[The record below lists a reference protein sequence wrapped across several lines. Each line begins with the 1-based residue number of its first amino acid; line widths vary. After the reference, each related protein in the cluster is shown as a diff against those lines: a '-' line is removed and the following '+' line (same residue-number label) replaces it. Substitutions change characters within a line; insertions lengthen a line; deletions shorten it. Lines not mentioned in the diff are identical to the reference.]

1 MRSVK
6 SDRECSRFGQ
16 ELGGADSFKT
26 KARDAVNWAHP
37 DPSGAVGRVVEL
49 RGIIFQSD
57 SHSFIGAWLI
67 RPVQMFDRRL
77 AGLRQSAFGP
87 SFAMHVGLH
96 VVVADGREFVVE
108 QLLETPWN
116 AFVNGVAW
124 TPLEVFRNRIRGGW
138 DVTVLATAFRKI
150 DDRVVK
156 EAIEFL
162 NRLRARPYCCE
173 DCPTFVER
181 AFGRRR
187 LFADSPTARWL
198 GFGVRIG
205 DPALPLLR
213 PEIRLD
219 RRTERLL
226 RAPLLRTLPD
236 PITSWNSPNAR
247 FLLHRMLILG
257 GFLLTGMLFGLLR
270 TKSTS
275 RRFCPVGTQC

>member
-1 MRSVK
+1 VRSVK
-6 SDRECSRFGQ
+6 SDRECDQSGQ
-16 ELGGADSFKT
+16 KLAGTDSLRT
-26 KARDAVNWAHP
+26 KGQNAVTSVRS
-37 DPSGAVGRVVEL
+37 DPSRPVGRVVEL
-49 RGIIFQSD
+49 RGVIFQSD
-57 SHSFIGAWLI
+57 SHSLIGAWLI

-77 AGLRQSAFGP
+77 AGLKQSAFGP

-96 VVVADGREFVVE
+96 VVIEGGQDFVVE

-116 AFVNGVAW
+116 AFVSGVAW
-124 TPLEVFRNRIRGGW
+124 TPLEVFRTRIRGGW
-138 DVTVLATAFRKI
+138 DVTVPATAFRKI

-162 NRLRARPYCCE
+162 NSIRARPYVSE

-187 LFADSPTARWL
+187 MFADSPTARWL

-213 PEIRLD
+213 PEVRLD

-226 RAPLLRTLPD
+226 RAPLLRTLPN

-247 FLLHRMLILG
+247 FLLHRMFFLG
-257 GFLLTGMLFGLLR
+257 GFLLCGLLFGFLG
-270 TKSTS
+270 
-275 RRFCPVGTQC
+275 RRNASLPFGQAGT

>member
-1 MRSVK
+1 M
-6 SDRECSRFGQ
+6 GQ
-16 ELGGADSFKT
+16 FDEQMTVPDLLGT
-26 KARDAVNWAHP
+26 KERDAVRWERP
-37 DPSGAVGRVVEL
+37 DPGRAVGQVVAL
-49 RGIIFQSD
+49 RGVIFQSD
-57 SHSFIGAWLI
+57 SRSLIGAWLI

-77 AGLRQSAFGP
+77 AGLKQSAFGP

-96 VVVADGREFVVE
+96 VVIADGREFVVE
-108 QLLETPWN
+108 QLLKTPWN
-116 AFVNGVAW
+116 AFVSGAAW
-124 TPLEVFRNRIRGGW
+124 TPLDIFRRRIRGGW
-138 DVTVLATAFRKI
+138 DVTVPATAFRKI

-187 LFADSPTARWL
+187 MFADSPTARWL
-198 GFGVRIG
+198 GLGVRVG

-213 PEIRLD
+213 SEIRLD

-236 PITSWNSPNAR
+236 PITSWNAPNAR
-247 FLLHRMLILG
+247 FLLHRMLFLG
-257 GFLLTGMLFGLLR
+257 GFLLTGLLFGFFR
-270 TKSTS
+270 SKGISG
-275 RRFCPVGTQC
+275 RFSAAGAQ

>member
-1 MRSVK
+1 
-6 SDRECSRFGQ
+6 
-16 ELGGADSFKT
+16 
-26 KARDAVNWAHP
+26 
-37 DPSGAVGRVVEL
+37 VVEL
-49 RGIIFQSD
+49 RGVIFQSD
-57 SHSFIGAWLI
+57 SRSFIGAWLI

-77 AGLRQSAFGP
+77 AGLKQSAFGP

-96 VVVADGREFVVE
+96 VVIEDGREFVVE

-116 AFVNGVAW
+116 AFVSGVAW
-124 TPLEVFRNRIRGGW
+124 TPLEVFRKRIRGGW
-138 DVTVLATAFRKI
+138 DVTLPATAFRKI

-162 NRLRARPYCCE
+162 NCIPSRPYVCE

-187 LFADSPTARWL
+187 MFADSPTTRWL
-198 GFGVRIG
+198 GLGVRIG

-213 PEIRLD
+213 PEVRLD
-219 RRTERLL
+219 RRAERFL

-247 FLLHRMLILG
+247 FVLHRMFLFV
-257 GFLLTGMLFGLLR
+257 GFLLCGLLFGFLR
-270 TKSTS
+270 LRNLSMPFS
-275 RRFCPVGTQC
+275 GRGT

>member
-1 MRSVK
+1 MS
-6 SDRECSRFGQ
+6 EGCGQ
-16 ELGGADSFKT
+16 FWHKMVVADSQKT
-26 KARDAVNWAHP
+26 ERRNAVTLARL
-37 DPSGAVGRVVEL
+37 DPCRPAGRVVEL

-57 SHSFIGAWLI
+57 SHSLIGAWLI

-87 SFAMHVGLH
+87 SLAMHVGLH
-96 VVVADGREFVVE
+96 VIIEDGREFVVE
-108 QLLETPWN
+108 QLFETPWN
-116 AFVNGVAW
+116 AFVCGVAW
-124 TPLEVFRNRIRGGW
+124 TPLEVFRARDRGGW
-138 DVTVLATAFRKI
+138 DVTVPASAFRKI
-150 DDRVVK
+150 DDRIIK

-162 NRLRARPYCCE
+162 NGIRSRPYFSE

-198 GFGVRIG
+198 GFGVRMG

-213 PEIRLD
+213 PEVRLD

-236 PITSWNSPNAR
+236 PITSWNAPNAR
-247 FLLHRMLILG
+247 FLLHRMG
-257 GFLLTGMLFGLLR
+257 FFAGFLLTGLLFGLLR
-270 TKSTS
+270 VKT
-275 RRFCPVGTQC
+275 RNW

>member
-1 MRSVK
+1 MR
-6 SDRECSRFGQ
+6 
-16 ELGGADSFKT
+16 T
-26 KARDAVNWAHP
+26 KRAKVVTSAH
-37 DPSGAVGRVVEL
+37 SESCAVGRVVEL

-77 AGLRQSAFGP
+77 AGLKQSAFGP
-87 SFAMHVGLH
+87 FFAMHVGLH
-96 VVVADGREFVVE
+96 VVIEDGQEFVIE

-116 AFVNGVAW
+116 AFVSGVAW
-124 TPLEVFRNRIRGGW
+124 TPLEVFRKRIRGGW
-138 DVTVLATAFRKI
+138 DVTVPATAFRKI
-150 DDRVVK
+150 DDRIVK
-156 EAIEFL
+156 QAIEFL
-162 NRLRARPYCCE
+162 NGIPARPYFSE

-198 GFGVRIG
+198 GLGVRIG

-213 PEIRLD
+213 PEVRLD
-219 RRTERLL
+219 RRAERFL

-247 FLLHRMLILG
+247 FLLHRMFLLG
-257 GFLLTGMLFGLLR
+257 GFLLCGLLFGFLR
-270 TKSTS
+270 ARNPSMPFGEART
-275 RRFCPVGTQC
+275 

>member
-6 SDRECSRFGQ
+6 SDRACSQFDQ
-16 ELGGADSFKT
+16 KLAAPDSLRT
-26 KARDAVNWAHP
+26 KARDAVSWARL
-37 DPSGAVGRVVEL
+37 DPSRPAGRVVEL
-49 RGIIFQSD
+49 RGIIFQS
-57 SHSFIGAWLI
+57 

-96 VVVADGREFVVE
+96 VVLADGKEFVVE

-116 AFVNGVAW
+116 AFVSWVAW

-138 DVTVLATAFRKI
+138 DVTVPATAFRKI

-162 NRLRARPYCCE
+162 NRLRARPYCSE

-187 LFADSPTARWL
+187 MFADSPTARWL
-198 GFGVRIG
+198 GLGVRMG

-213 PEIRLD
+213 PECRLD

-226 RAPLLRTLPD
+226 RASLLRTLPD

-247 FLLHRMLILG
+247 FLLHRMLFLG
-257 GFLLTGMLFGLLR
+257 GFLLSGMLFGFLR

-275 RRFCPVGTQC
+275 RRLCPAGPQ

>member
-1 MRSVK
+1 VRFVKRDNGRGHSGQKLAVTDLLRGKGRDPVTSARS
-6 SDRECSRFGQ
+6 DSR
-16 ELGGADSFKT
+16 
-26 KARDAVNWAHP
+26 RP
-37 DPSGAVGRVVEL
+37 VGRVVEL

-57 SHSFIGAWLI
+57 RHSLIGAWLI

-77 AGLRQSAFGP
+77 AGLKQSAFGP
-87 SFAMHVGLH
+87 TFAMHVGLH
-96 VVVADGREFVVE
+96 VVIEDGREFVVE

-116 AFVNGVAW
+116 AFVSGVAW
-124 TPLEVFRNRIRGGW
+124 TPLEVFRTRVRGW
-138 DVTVLATAFRKI
+138 DATVPATAFRKI

-162 NRLRARPYCCE
+162 NSIRARPYFSE

-198 GFGVRIG
+198 GLGLRIG

-213 PEIRLD
+213 PEVRLD
-219 RRTERLL
+219 RKTERLL

-247 FLLHRMLILG
+247 FLLHRMFFLG
-257 GFLLTGMLFGLLR
+257 GFLLTGLLFGLLR
-270 TKSTS
+270 ARSAS
-275 RRFCPVGTQC
+275 REFRPAGTQ

>member
-6 SDRECSRFGQ
+6 SDRACSQFDQ
-16 ELGGADSFKT
+16 KLAAPDSLRT
-26 KARDAVNWAHP
+26 KARDAVSWARP

-138 DVTVLATAFRKI
+138 DVTVPATAFRKI

-162 NRLRARPYCCE
+162 NRLQARPYCCE

-275 RRFCPVGTQC
+275 RRFCPVGTQ

>member
-1 MRSVK
+1 MR
-6 SDRECSRFGQ
+6 
-16 ELGGADSFKT
+16 T
-26 KARDAVNWAHP
+26 KRAKVVTSAHSE
-37 DPSGAVGRVVEL
+37 SGAVGRVVEL

-77 AGLRQSAFGP
+77 AGLKQSAFGP

-96 VVVADGREFVVE
+96 VVIEDGREFVIE

-116 AFVNGVAW
+116 AFVSGVAW
-124 TPLEVFRNRIRGGW
+124 TPLEVFRKRIRGGW
-138 DVTVLATAFRKI
+138 DVTVPATAFRKI
-150 DDRVVK
+150 DDRIVK
-156 EAIEFL
+156 QAIEFL
-162 NRLRARPYCCE
+162 NGIPARPYFSE

-198 GFGVRIG
+198 GLGVRIG

-213 PEIRLD
+213 PEVRLD
-219 RRTERLL
+219 RRAERFL

-247 FLLHRMLILG
+247 FLLHRMFLLG
-257 GFLLTGMLFGLLR
+257 GFLLCGLLFGFLR
-270 TKSTS
+270 ARNPSMAFGEVRT
-275 RRFCPVGTQC
+275 